1 MYRGRTMSR
10 PVPRQS
16 SSLLSLLI
24 TGSVY
29 FVVASI
35 ALMASRFEG
44 GLAFI
49 WGANAFLMAQLLT
62 SRTAHWPRTIIACA
76 IASALS
82 TSLFGMGPLAALPM
96 AAINVSESLIVALIC
111 RHYLSERA
119 VTGSV
124 RPLVVFILALCGVAD
139 VVTGVAA
146 AAVASLLT
154 PVGFTASWLQ
164 WYTGHALGGLTCT
177 PILLMLLQGEF
188 GRWMR
193 HTPTAVK
200 LEALALLALFTLV
213 TVHIFYWARYPML
226 FAPLLPLVLI
236 AFRVGHMGAAASIV
250 ILAVIGGM
258 ATLSG
263 LGPLMIIPA
272 TLGERVQAFQF
283 YLALSFLLS
292 MPVAAELNGR
302 RRLFQMLQE
311 SESRFRAIAE
321 HSGDLV
327 LDIRVDGVITYAS
340 PSALEQIGCAPDL
353 LVGQSAADLVDPR
366 DRAVV
371 SAAHRRALAQP
382 GAVHKV
388 EFRPLLA
395 VSDLDWCEMVSRAV
409 IDDRGQPSGVVSM
422 IRDISRHKARQ
433 RALQQVAARDSLTG
447 ADSRRAFLE
456 KLDAEMLRVRQGAR
470 SSLLLIDIDHF
481 KSVND
486 RYGHNAGDRVLT
498 GFVERLVAGLRGVD
512 SIGRLGGEEFAI
524 LLVDCDID
532 RATILCEKL
541 RARLVRPI
549 ELNDRGEAIGI
560 TFSAGLVELDGDSTR
575 SAMLE
580 AADKALYRAKHSGRN
595 CLRLAA

>member
-1 MYRGRTMSR
+1 MPR
-10 PVPRQS
+10 PVLRHPT
-16 SSLLSLLI
+16 SLLAPLM
-24 TGSVY
+24 TGGVY
-29 FVVASI
+29 FVVASV
-35 ALMASRFEG
+35 ALLASRFEG

-49 WGANAFLMAQLLT
+49 WGANAFLMAELLT
-62 SRTAHWPRTIIACA
+62 SRTAYWPRAILACA
-76 IASALS
+76 VASTLA
-82 TSLFGMGPLAALPM
+82 TALFGMGAIAAVPM
-96 AAINVSESLIVALIC
+96 AVINVGESLIVAAIC
-111 RHYLSERA
+111 RHYLSDRA

-124 RPLVVFILALCGVAD
+124 RPLVVFVLALCGVAD
-139 VVTGVAA
+139 IVTGVAA
-146 AAVASLLT
+146 ASVAAMLS
-154 PVGFTASWLQ
+154 PVGFAASWLQ

-177 PILLMLLQGEF
+177 PILLMLLQGEV

-193 HTPTAVK
+193 ETPRAVK
-200 LEALALLALFTLV
+200 MEALALLMLFTLV
-213 TVHIFYWARYPML
+213 TVHIFYWAAYPML

-236 AFRVGHMGAAASIV
+236 AFRVGHVGAAASIV
-250 ILAVIGGM
+250 ILAIIGGM

-263 LGPLMIIPA
+263 VGPLMIIPA
-272 TLGERVQAFQF
+272 PLGERVQAFQF

-321 HSGDLV
+321 HSGDVV
-327 LDIRVDGVITYAS
+327 LDISVEGVIEYAS
-340 PSALEQIGCAPDL
+340 PSAVEQIGCAPEL
-353 LVGQSAADLVDPR
+353 LVGQAAANLVDPR
-366 DRAVV
+366 DRAAVI
-371 SAAHRRALAQP
+371 AAHDKALVQP

-388 EFRPLLA
+388 EFRPLLS

-409 IDDRGQPSGVVSM
+409 VDDRGQPSGVVGM

-433 RALQQVAARDSLTG
+433 RALQQVAARDALTG

-456 KLDAEMLRVRQGAR
+456 KLDAEMLRAAQGAR

-486 RYGHNAGDRVLT
+486 RFGHSAGDRVLSA
-498 GFVERLVAGLRGVD
+498 FVDRLRPGLRSSD

-524 LLVDCDID
+524 LFVDTDI
-532 RATILCEKL
+532 AGASMNCETL
-541 RARLVRPI
+541 RTRLLMPI
-549 ELNDRGEAIGI
+549 EINDGGEVIAI
-560 TFSAGLVELDGDSTR
+560 TFSAGLVQLDGGSTR

-580 AADKALYRAKHSGRN
+580 VADRALYRAKHGGRN